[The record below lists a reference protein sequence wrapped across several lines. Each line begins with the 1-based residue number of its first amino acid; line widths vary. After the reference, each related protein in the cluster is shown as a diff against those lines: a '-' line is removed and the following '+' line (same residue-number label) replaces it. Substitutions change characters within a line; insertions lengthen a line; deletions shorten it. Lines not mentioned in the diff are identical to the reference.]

1 MRLNAVEA
9 PSSLSFSG
17 DCSAIS
23 RMKGSAIAR
32 DGVFGIWYFSGPMD
46 SRARR
51 KLMRQVISKEAFSS
65 GDAIHHRFINS
76 GVGSVAPL
84 GRPANQTDCTCL

>member
-9 PSSLSFSG
+9 PSSPSFSG
-17 DCSAIS
+17 DCSVIS
-23 RMKGSAIAR
+23 RRKGSAIAG

-46 SRARR
+46 SRAWR
-51 KLMRQVISKEAFSS
+51 KLMRQLTSKEAFSS